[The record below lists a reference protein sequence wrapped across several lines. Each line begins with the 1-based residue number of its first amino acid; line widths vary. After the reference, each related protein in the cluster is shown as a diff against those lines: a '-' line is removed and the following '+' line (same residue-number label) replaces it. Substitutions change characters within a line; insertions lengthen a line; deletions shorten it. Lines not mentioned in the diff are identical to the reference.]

1 MDTSTCPVP
10 CASHPGTEPPAPVTE
25 ERPLRQTVV
34 PLYVVV
40 RYRQSGSGSTYMRSV
55 DLLRIVSPFLPPH
68 LVPSIVTMPG
78 PRFPR
83 LQRLW
88 ARARPKGGIYLLTK
102 SALTIDPEAAD
113 ILRSKSKGLAF
124 DYVDA
129 DLTHDLSRKGDVHVC
144 SSFAQEQRIIS
155 LQAQGKFAK
164 GPTKVV
170 LHNPSHALQSLVMPR
185 RDQFA
190 TVYFGTPS
198 ITHIPSALADQ
209 VSVLD
214 TRDHASFLSA
224 LPGLAR
230 FSLHY
235 CFRKDR
241 EISDLLVKPFTKG
254 ITAAM
259 CNVNLVT
266 SRDVPDAVRLLGDDY
281 PFLADG
287 NSDSAIL
294 DAHSRARTLYNSPEW
309 AAGLERLAALK
320 EEVSGPSLARR
331 VQELAAMMGAD

>member
-1 MDTSTCPVP
+1 MTALGQ
-10 CASHPGTEPPAPVTE
+10 AS
-25 ERPLRQTVV
+25 L
-34 PLYVVV
+34 PLYFVT
-40 RYRQSGSGSTYMRSV
+40 RYGQSGTGSTQMRST
-55 DLLRIVSPFLPPH
+55 DLLRIISPFLTAR

-78 PRFPR
+78 PRFPV

-88 ARARPKGGIYLLTK
+88 ARARPKGGIYFLTK
-102 SALTIDPEAAD
+102 SAQSIDPEAAD
-113 ILRSKSKGLAF
+113 ILRCRSRGIAL
-124 DYVDA
+124 DYIDS
-129 DLTHDLSRKGDVHVC
+129 DLTPGLSRKADVHVC
-144 SSFAQEQRIIS
+144 SSYAQEDRIKA
-155 LQAQGKFAK
+155 LQAQDAFAP
-164 GPTKVV
+164 GPTKVI
-170 LHNPSHALQSLVMPR
+170 LHNPSHDLYTLPVPR

-198 ITHIPSALADQ
+198 VTRIPEALASQ
-209 VSVLD
+209 ITVLD
-214 TRDHASFLSA
+214 TRDHASFLAA
-224 LPGLAR
+224 LPELAR
-230 FSLHY
+230 FPLHY

-241 EISDLLVKPFTKG
+241 EVSDLLVKPFTKG

-266 SRDVPDAVRLLGDDY
+266 SHDVPDAVRLLGDDY

-294 DAHSRARTLYNSPEW
+294 DAHSRARALFNSPEW

-331 VQELAAMMGAD
+331 VQELAAMMGVD